1 MEPKH
6 VYTVKLGELAEI
18 PGSPYAYWAPKS
30 LRELFQKYPPLDR
43 DVAGQKE
50 APKIADVKQGL
61 ATADDS
67 RFTRFW
73 WEVDVGNIATSSE
86 ETYRKKW
93 VPFAKGGK
101 PFYQDIQLVVN
112 WLNNGEEIKNW
123 INPKTGKPY
132 SNVWMLKRTEKEFFF
147 HKGLAWTKSAWILED
162 PHIDVGFLPSGS
174 IFTAKRM
181 TVFIP
186 ESDHLWALLS
196 TIRSMV
202 AAMSVHLVNPTG
214 RNREASH
221 IAQIPITNSVFT
233 SSALT
238 QLPNEAHCLLCE
250 WATGDETATVFIM
263 PWLLQV
269 WRGFSHDWKPVTNHP
284 LARDFEWS
292 EFESAKELRGEGKKW
307 KNKEASVIA
316 LANECVERESKLR
329 KRLDEIQN
337 AIDDE
342 VYRIYGIS
350 EEDRR
355 LIEEELSAVAV
366 ETEEENQYEVMPAEE
381 HIKRM
386 LSYFALEVM
395 KEDEDGIVP
404 LSDMFL
410 GTRKE
415 PGMAT
420 RVIAKLI
427 GEFGEDNLDRIET
440 EVTKVL
446 KMSIEDWFAKE
457 FFEFH
462 TTLYRLRPVI
472 WQISSEKFKRGKGK
486 PAFSCFIYWHKLD
499 EDTMPKVRQLYLKP
513 VFEASRIEVENI
525 KAKLSKVEGREKREV
540 ETELESA
547 LTKYEEL
554 KALDEAFE
562 KLLKPQHGIA
572 VTSKSEWVKVK
583 VKEIT
588 QDGYKPERDYGIRVN
603 IEPLK
608 WAGVMAKTADRVKG

>member
-1 MEPKH
+1 VEIKPKH

-18 PGSPYAYWAPKS
+18 PGSPYAYWAPKT

-73 WEVDVGNIATSSE
+73 WEVDADNIATSRE
-86 ETYRKKW
+86 ETYHKKW
-93 VPFAKGGK
+93 VPFVKGGK

-112 WLNNGEEIKNW
+112 WMNNGEEIKNYR
-123 INPKTGKPY
+123 NS
-132 SNVWMLKRTEKEFFF
+132 SNKLLSRPQNENFYFR
-147 HKGLAWTKSAWILED
+147 KGLSWSAIFSS
-162 PHIDVGFLPSGS
+162 PRIDMHVMPPGG
-174 IFTAKRM
+174 IFTQNHFALF
-181 TVFIP
+181 TNN
-186 ESDHLWALLS
+186 ESLSYVLLS
-196 TIRSMV
+196 VMNSELIAFLTYILDPLEHTRIQSTIAKLPIV
-202 AAMSVHLVNPTG
+202 LLINQNKILAILVQEAYSLLREHDTG
-214 RNREASH
+214 NE
-221 IAQIPITNSVFT
+221 
-233 SSALT
+233 SST
-238 QLPNEAHCLLCE
+238 Q
-250 WATGDETATVFIM
+250 FIM

-269 WRGFSHDWKPVTNHP
+269 WRGFSQKWKPVTNHP

-307 KNKEASVIA
+307 KNKEASIIA
-316 LANECVERESKLR
+316 VANECVEREFKLR

-355 LIEEELSAVAV
+355 LIEEEISAAAV

-386 LSYFALEVM
+386 LSYFGLEVM

-420 RVIAKLI
+420 RVIIKLI
-427 GEFGEDNLDRIET
+427 DEFGENNLDRIES
-440 EVTKVL
+440 ELTKVL

-472 WQISSEKFKRGKGK
+472 WLISSEKFKRGKGRTK

-513 VFEASRIEVENI
+513 VFEASRMEVENI

-562 KLLKPQHGIA
+562 KLLKPQHEIR
-572 VTSKSEWVKVK
+572 VTSKSEWVKEK

-588 QDGYKPERDYGIRVN
+588 QDGYKPERDYGVRVN

>member
-50 APKIADVKQGL
+50 APKIADVKVGL
-61 ATADDS
+61 QTSDDL

-73 WEVDVGNIATSSE
+73 WEVDVDNIATSRE
-86 ETYRKKW
+86 ETLVGKKW
-93 VPFAKGGK
+93 VPFVKGGK

-112 WLNNGEEIKNW
+112 WMNNGEEIRNFVNAV
-123 INPKTGKPY
+123 IRN
-132 SNVWMLKRTEKEFFF
+132 EDFFF
-147 HKGLAWTKSAWILED
+147 REGLSWSAIFSS
-162 PHIDVGFLPSGS
+162 PRIDMHVMPPGG
-174 IFTAKRM
+174 IFTQNHFALF
-181 TVFIP
+181 TNN
-186 ESDHLWALLS
+186 ESLSYVLLS
-196 TIRSMV
+196 VMNSELIAFLTYILDPLEHTRIQSTIAKLPIVLSINQNKIL
-202 AAMSVHLVNPTG
+202 AILVQEAYSLLREHDTG
-214 RNREASH
+214 NE
-221 IAQIPITNSVFT
+221 
-233 SSALT
+233 SST
-238 QLPNEAHCLLCE
+238 Q
-250 WATGDETATVFIM
+250 FIM

-269 WRGFSHDWKPVTNHP
+269 WRGFSHDWKPATNHP
-284 LARDFEWS
+284 LARDFQWS
-292 EFESAKELRGEGKKW
+292 EFESAKELRGKGKKW
-307 KNKEASVIA
+307 KNKEASIIA
-316 LANECVERESKLR
+316 VANECVEREFKLR

-355 LIEEELSAVAV
+355 LIEEEISATAV
-366 ETEEENQYEVMPAEE
+366 ETEEENQYEVMPVEE
-381 HIKRM
+381 HIKRL
-386 LSYFALEVM
+386 LSYFGLEVM

-404 LSDMFL
+404 ASDMFL

-420 RVIAKLI
+420 RVITKLI
-427 GEFGEDNLDRIET
+427 DEFGEDNLDRIET
-440 EVTKVL
+440 ELTKVL
-446 KMSIEDWFAKE
+446 KMSIEDWFVKE

-472 WQISSEKFKRGKGK
+472 WQISSEKFKRGKGRTK

-513 VFEASRIEVENI
+513 VFEASKMEAENI

-562 KLLKPQHGIA
+562 KLLKPQHEIR
-572 VTSKSEWVKVK
+572 VTSKSEWVKEK

-588 QDGYKPERDYGIRVN
+588 QDGYKPERDYGVRVN

-608 WAGVMAKTADRVKG
+608 WAGVTAKTADRVKG